1 VPPNAGKAAHPRGLV
16 LNRPMDERELGEFE
30 LLVQVLDE
38 ELGAQF
44 GVNRAH
50 GTDEERHRFAA
61 LLADAVFA
69 RFSVV
74 DRLTQ

>member
-1 VPPNAGKAAHPRGLV
+1 
-16 LNRPMDERELGEFE
+16 MDKPGEFE

-38 ELGAQF
+38 ELEAQF

-50 GTDEERHRFAA
+50 DTKDERRLFAA

-69 RFSVV
+69 RFGLV
-74 DRLTQ
+74 DRLT

>member
-1 VPPNAGKAAHPRGLV
+1 
-16 LNRPMDERELGEFE
+16 MDERERDEFE

-38 ELGAQF
+38 ELEVQF

-50 GTDEERHRFAA
+50 DTEEERHLFAA

-69 RFSVV
+69 RFSLV
-74 DRLTQ
+74 DRQP